1 MAENISRQP
10 NIESDTWCRLAVK
23 KKKRSSGAK
32 RNKKIYSSKRKR
44 APGDLMFK
52 PTLMLKEIKER
63 PYAKWNKRVAASG
76 QDHPQLI
83 LKLGKG

>member
-1 MAENISRQP
+1 
-10 NIESDTWCRLAVK
+10 
-23 KKKRSSGAK
+23 
-32 RNKKIYSSKRKR
+32 
-44 APGDLMFK
+44 MFK

-63 PYAKWNKRVAASG
+63 PYAKWNKRVVASG